1 MQIAI
6 KPYKNIRTKMPENNE
21 QEAKSLH
28 EAMIAKPENTLFTE
42 PELREIAGVENA
54 ADLMVIVQVLLN
66 QSLVK
71 LVKQNGELRFQA
83 VEIQE
88 AAKRAN
94 MTSDESLI
102 YSYIEASGREGI
114 WTKTVKARTNLH
126 QHVVLRCLKSLESQR
141 FIKSVKSVKFP
152 TRKIYMLYHLTPS
165 IEVTGGPWF
174 TDGELDSE
182 FVDSLLTIIWRYVT
196 NKTFP
201 NVFSNSFDLKQNQL
215 YSANYKNYSTVEEIL
230 VFITKSQVTSEE
242 LIENDI
248 RSLCQ
253 VLVYDDKLEKVNLD
267 CYKATYQSIVDLK
280 EERLN
285 DTYTVFDAAS
295 FTAPSQSEDTENVY
309 FDEYI
314 I

>member
-1 MQIAI
+1 
-6 KPYKNIRTKMPENNE
+6 MPENNE

-295 FTAPSQSEDTENVY
+295 FTAPSRSEDTENVY

>member
-1 MQIAI
+1 MSA
-6 KPYKNIRTKMPENNE
+6 NNE
-21 QEAKSLH
+21 AEAKRLH
-28 EAMIAKPENTLFTE
+28 EAMISKPENTLFTE
-42 PELREIAGVENA
+42 PELKQIAGVETA

-94 MTSDESLI
+94 MNSDESII

-114 WTKTVKARTNLH
+114 WTKTIKARTNLH
-126 QHVVLRCLKSLESQR
+126 QHVVLRSLKSLEGQR

-182 FVDSLLTIIWRYVT
+182 FVDSLLTIIWRFVT

-201 NVFSNSFDLKQNQL
+201 NVFSNNSNLKENQL

-230 VFITKSQVTSEE
+230 AFIMKSQVTSEE

-267 CYKATYQSIVDLK
+267 CYKSTYQSIVDLK
-280 EERLN
+280 EERL
-285 DTYTVFDAAS
+285 DETYSIFDAAS
-295 FTAPSQSEDTENVY
+295 FVAPSQIEDTENVY
-309 FDEYI
+309 FDEYTI
-314 I
+314 

>member
-1 MQIAI
+1 MSS
-6 KPYKNIRTKMPENNE
+6 TNE
-21 QEAKSLH
+21 QAAKKLH
-28 EAMIAKPENTLFTE
+28 QAMIEEPENTLFTE
-42 PELREIAGVENA
+42 PELRKIAEVESA

-94 MTSDESLI
+94 MTSDESII

-114 WTKTVKARTNLH
+114 WTKTIKARTNLH
-126 QHVVLRCLKSLESQR
+126 QHVVLRCLKSLEGQR

-182 FVDSLLTIIWRYVT
+182 FVDSLLTIVWRFVT

-201 NVFSNSFDLKQNQL
+201 NIFNDDANLKKNQL
-215 YSANYKNYSTVEEIL
+215 YAANYKNYSTLEEIL
-230 VFITKSQVTSEE
+230 EFITRSQVTSEE

-253 VLVYDDKLEKVNLD
+253 VLVYDDKLEKLNLD
-267 CYKATYQSIVDLK
+267 CYRSTYQSVVDLK
-280 EERLN
+280 EERL
-285 DTYTVFDAAS
+285 DEGFSIFDAAS
-295 FTAPSQSEDTENVY
+295 YTAPSQEEDTENVY
-309 FDEYI
+309 FDEYVL
-314 I
+314 